1 MRNNRFCTTCSVF
14 AIGAIL
20 LSGCA
25 ELLDSLP
32 GRADEITKDGFGA
45 IAFSP
50 TTQRWHIRWN
60 ASDRDRADTLAAQY
74 CGAEDCS
81 VVLRFGPGQC
91 GTFSLGDS
99 GALGIGIGE
108 TEAVTESTARADC
121 ATSGQSCKVAP
132 IRCNDQS

>member
-1 MRNNRFCTTCSVF
+1 MKKFYLRAMSG
-14 AIGAIL
+14 GAILSAVL

-25 ELLDSLP
+25 DFKIPSLGLGDP
-32 GRADEITKDGFGA
+32 GNKDGFGA
-45 IAFSP
+45 IAFSS

-60 ASDRDRADTLAAQY
+60 VSDQARADVLATQY

-91 GTFSLGDS
+91 GTFSLGDA
-99 GALGIGIGE
+99 GALGIGLGGS
-108 TEAVTESTARADC
+108 EAVAESTARANC
-121 ATSGQSCKVAP
+121 AVSGQSCKVAP